1 MRGNGL
7 LKKEMEQIMS
17 KRGPGRP
24 RIEILNELIKKYKY
38 RARNEEP
45 KIGE

>member
-1 MRGNGL
+1 MRGIFNGQRIL
-7 LKKEMEQIMS
+7 G

-24 RIEILNELIKKYKY
+24 RIEILNKLIDKYKY
-38 RARNEEP
+38 RAKNEEP